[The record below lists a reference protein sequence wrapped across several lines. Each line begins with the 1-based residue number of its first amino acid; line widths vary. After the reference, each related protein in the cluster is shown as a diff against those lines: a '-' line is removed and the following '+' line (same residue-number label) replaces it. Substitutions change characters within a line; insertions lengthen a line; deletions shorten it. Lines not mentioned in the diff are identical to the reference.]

1 MPESR
6 LISVGGKEIL
16 LIDLTH
22 VSDYASMPPVV
33 ADAIRIAQSDVA
45 PGNLRT
51 LLDLT
56 GTRVNKQVVASLKNL
71 SEKNGRLAKATS
83 FVGVTGHWRALLKT
97 MLWMRG
103 KKNHRVFASRSEAIT
118 WLQTWE

>member
-6 LISVGGKEIL
+6 LMSVGGKEIL

-22 VSDYASMPPVV
+22 VSDDASIPSVV
-33 ADAIRIAQSDVA
+33 AEAIRIARSDVA
-45 PGNLRT
+45 PGNLLT

-56 GTRVNKQVVASLKNL
+56 GTRVNKQVIASVKNL
-71 SEKNGRLAKATS
+71 SEKNGRYAKATS
-83 FVGVTGHWRALLKT
+83 FVGFTGCWNALLKT

-103 KKNHRVFASRSEAIT
+103 KKNHKVFASRSEAIT
-118 WLQTWE
+118 WLQTW